1 MGLVVPDLFTLLPSL
16 GQVSHPLLD
25 GRRIV
30 VVGVSAVLHDDHAFL
45 FEVTRPRHWGRTE
58 NGRPIVGVGGI
69 GGRIEPGEGAVA
81 CLRREVREEIGADFW
96 LEPCQTTALIH
107 DGELGGWL
115 DASGGLGR
123 PVPYIINL
131 MPPQIQ
137 RSEQPDHVA
146 IVTFRGL
153 LRGKARLGDLFG
165 LLGIERSALVDF
177 FERDEWLM
185 GDVSNLT
192 GVRFDLTEALP
203 TGTVLRPTLTGR
215 AFQTLVRHGL
225 GSGS

>member
-1 MGLVVPDLFTLLPSL
+1 MPDLFSLLPSL
-16 GQVSHPLLD
+16 AQVSHPLLE
-25 GRRIV
+25 GQRIV
-30 VVGVSAVLHDDHAFL
+30 VVGVSAVLYDEHAFI

-96 LEPCQTTALIH
+96 LEPCETTALIH
-107 DGELGGWL
+107 DGELEGWL
-115 DASGGLGR
+115 DASGGMGR
-123 PVPYIINL
+123 PVPHIVNL

-137 RSEQPDHVA
+137 RSKQPVHVA

-165 LLGIERSALVDF
+165 LLSVERSALVEF
-177 FERDEWLM
+177 FERDEWIT
-185 GDVSNLT
+185 GDVSNLHC
-192 GVRFDLTEALP
+192 VRFDLTEALP
-203 TGTVLRPTLTGR
+203 TDAVLRPTLTGR
-215 AFQTLVRHGL
+215 VLQTLVGHGL
-225 GSGS
+225 GSGSCD